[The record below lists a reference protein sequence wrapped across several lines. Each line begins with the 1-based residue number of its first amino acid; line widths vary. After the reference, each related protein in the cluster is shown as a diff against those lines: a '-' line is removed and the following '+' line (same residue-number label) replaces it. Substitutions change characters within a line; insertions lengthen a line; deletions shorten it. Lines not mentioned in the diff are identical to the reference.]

1 MEHEESI
8 DLGRLMHIMM
18 ERKKITG
25 GLVAGCTVLAL
36 GVSFILPK
44 QYESTAL
51 VQTRSAGKD
60 ISGAA
65 AMAAAMG
72 VNLGGNSSNASP
84 LNYIELMKS
93 RRVLDPIIDQI
104 DWPDEKKKPDAKEFA
119 KKNLKIEN
127 TKQTNLIM
135 VTATGRTPEEAQ
147 SISQGVV
154 DNFLAMQTENSRQTQ
169 SLLIQFLNENI
180 DAAKTEAEEASQKFA
195 EYQKE
200 HKVYSPDEQAKA
212 TVAKMNAFDEAI
224 GNMEVQ
230 MRANHAKLDSVTAKL
245 GDMQASS
252 LNFNINDN
260 SNVQSLRNQIVS
272 KQVSLVALTQKYTES
287 HPAVIAARKELS
299 KLQQSLTEE
308 VNAVVGSRYTS
319 LSPAQAA
326 LVQEEANAQASI
338 AVAEAS
344 KAAIEQRRAEKEKEL
359 GDFPQAVLEYMRLQ
373 RDANIKNEIYVNLVK
388 QCENDKI
395 QEAMESMDIQIIDA
409 ANLPEEDK
417 PAAPRK
423 KLITAI
429 GFVIGC
435 LLSFGYGL
443 IRYKREER

>member
-72 VNLGGNSSNASP
+72 VNLGGSSSNASP

-127 TKQTNLIM
+127 TKQTNLIT

-154 DNFLAMQTENSRQTQ
+154 DNFLTMQTENSRQTQ

-409 ANLPEEDK
+409 ANLPNQ
-417 PAAPRK
+417 PSAPRK
-423 KLITAI
+423 KRIAAI
-429 GFVIGC
+429 GFLIGC
-435 LLSFGYGL
+435 LLSFCYGL
-443 IRYKREER
+443 VFYKRHD

>member
-65 AMAAAMG
+65 SMAAAMG
-72 VNLGGNSSNASP
+72 VNLGGSSSNASP

-127 TKQTNLIM
+127 TKQTNLIT

-154 DNFLAMQTENSRQTQ
+154 DNFLTMQTENSRQTQ

-409 ANLPEEDK
+409 ANLPDADK

-435 LLSFGYGL
+435 LMSFGYGL

>member
-1 MEHEESI
+1 M
-8 DLGRLMHIMM
+8 L
-18 ERKKITG
+18 
-25 GLVAGCTVLAL
+25 
-36 GVSFILPK
+36 F
-44 QYESTAL
+44 
-51 VQTRSAGKD
+51 RS
-60 ISGAA
+60 
-65 AMAAAMG
+65 
-72 VNLGGNSSNASP
+72 
-84 LNYIELMKS
+84 
-93 RRVLDPIIDQI
+93 
-104 DWPDEKKKPDAKEFA
+104 
-119 KKNLKIEN
+119 
-127 TKQTNLIM
+127 
-135 VTATGRTPEEAQ
+135 
-147 SISQGVV
+147 
-154 DNFLAMQTENSRQTQ
+154 Q

-409 ANLPEEDK
+409 ANLPDADK